1 MESNLEDLELEE
13 EKEEVNAEEE
23 KTKKVDMSEEAIR
36 KRVARGYIGT
46 GLVTYLFIT
55 LVLWMANG
63 NLGLSLTWPFI
74 LGGGVLIVVTPIALV
89 GLIIKGFMD

>member
-55 LVLWMANG
+55 LVLWMGNG
-63 NLGLSLTWPFI
+63 DLLLSLTWPLVI
-74 LGGGVLIVVTPIALV
+74 AAAGLIIAIPIALV
-89 GLIIKGFMD
+89 GFLFKAFMD